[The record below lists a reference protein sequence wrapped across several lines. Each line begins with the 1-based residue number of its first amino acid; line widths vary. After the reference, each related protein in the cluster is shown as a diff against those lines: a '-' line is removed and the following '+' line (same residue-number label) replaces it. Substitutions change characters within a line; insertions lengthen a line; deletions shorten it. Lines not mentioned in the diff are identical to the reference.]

1 MSPAS
6 GPLEGLRVLDIT
18 TMISGGF
25 ATTLLADQGADVVKV
40 EHPEYLDPIRQWGP
54 FDDGESL
61 WWKAL
66 SRNNRCVTL
75 DLSTE
80 EGQGIVREL
89 VAEVDLVFENFR
101 PGTAE
106 RWNLGYEDLRAVN
119 EGIIM
124 VRLSGYGQTGPRA
137 QDRGFGSIAEGMSG
151 FAHLNGFPDSEPL
164 LPPMPLADLTAAQ
177 FAVQGAMFALFERD
191 LGSGGAAGSGSGEG
205 QVVDVSLYEPLFR
218 LFVGEVEGYD
228 RLGRVRQRTG
238 NASDTSAP
246 RNLYE
251 AADGYVALS
260 ASAQSIFENVM
271 RAIGREELIDDPRFE
286 NNDKRVRNSEDLD
299 EIIEDWTSARPRE
312 EVIGTMT
319 EYGAI
324 VGPIYDISDIFEDE
338 QYAARNDIVETR
350 DGPDDDR
357 MIRTHA
363 PIPKFSRTP
372 GSVEY
377 AGPEPGSH
385 NEEVYLERLGLSRE
399 RYEALEDAGVI

>member
-6 GPLEGLRVLDIT
+6 GPLEGLRVLDLS

-40 EHPEYLDPIRQWGP
+40 EHPVYLDPIRQWGP

-61 WWKAL
+61 WWKGL

-80 EGQGIVREL
+80 EGQDLAREL
-89 VAEVDLVFENFR
+89 ASDVDMVFENFR

-106 RWNLGYEDLRAVN
+106 RWNLGYEDLREVN
-119 EGIIM
+119 EGVIM

-151 FAHLNGFPDSEPL
+151 FAHVNGFPDSEPL

-177 FAVQGAMFALFERD
+177 FAVQGAMFALFEREI
-191 LGSGGAAGSGSGEG
+191 GSDGGSGEG

-218 LFVGEVEGYD
+218 LFVGDVEGYD
-228 RLGRVRQRTG
+228 RLDRVRERHG
-238 NASDTSAP
+238 NASDTTAP

-271 RAIGREELIDDPRFE
+271 HAIGREDLIEDPQFE
-286 NNDKRVRNSEDLD
+286 NNDKRVEHSEVLD
-299 EIIEDWTSARPRE
+299 EVIEDWTSERPRE
-312 EVIGTMT
+312 EVIETMT
-319 EYGAI
+319 EHGAI
-324 VGPIYDISDIFEDE
+324 VGPIYDIADITEDE
-338 QYAARNDIVETR
+338 QYRARNDIVETR
-350 DGPDDDR
+350 DGRDSEET
-357 MIRTHA
+357 IRTHA
-363 PIPKFSRTP
+363 PIPKFTRTE
-372 GSVEY
+372 GEVRY

-385 NEEVYLERLGLSRE
+385 NEEVYLDEVGLSRE
-399 RYEALEDAGVI
+399 RLEELDEAGVI

>member
-1 MSPAS
+1 MSSAS
-6 GPLEGLRVLDIT
+6 GPLEGLRVLDLS

-40 EHPEYLDPIRQWGP
+40 EHPEYLDPIREWGP

-61 WWKAL
+61 WWKGL

-75 DLSTE
+75 DLSTAD
-80 EGQGIVREL
+80 GQEL
-89 VAEVDLVFENFR
+89 ARDLAADVDVVFENFR

-106 RWNLGYEDLRAVN
+106 RWNLGYEDLREVN
-119 EGIIM
+119 EGVIM

-151 FAHLNGFPDSEPL
+151 FAHVNGFPDSEPL

-177 FAVQGAMFALFERD
+177 QAVQGAMFALFERE
-191 LGSGGAAGSGSGEG
+191 LGPDGDGSGEG
-205 QVVDVSLYEPLFR
+205 QVVDVSLFEPLSR
-218 LFVGEVEGYD
+218 LFVGDVEAYD

-238 NASDTSAP
+238 NASDTTAP

-271 RAIGREELIDDPRFE
+271 AAVGREDLVEDPRFE
-286 NNDKRVRNSEDLD
+286 DNDRRVANSEVLD
-299 EIIEDWTSARPRE
+299 EVIEDWTSERPRE
-312 EVIGTMT
+312 EVIETMT
-319 EYGAI
+319 EHGAI

-338 QYAARNDIVETR
+338 QYAARNDIIETR
-350 DGPDDDR
+350 DGRDGEDT
-357 MIRTHA
+357 IRTHA

-372 GSVEY
+372 GEVRY
-377 AGPEPGSH
+377 AGPAPGSH
-385 NEEVYLERLGLSRE
+385 NEEVYLDELELARE
-399 RYEALEDAGVI
+399 RYEELVGRGVI

>member
-6 GPLEGLRVLDIT
+6 GPLDGLQVLDLS

-61 WWKAL
+61 WWKGI
-66 SRNNRCVTL
+66 SRNNRCITL

-80 EGQGIVREL
+80 EGRALALEL
-89 VAEVDLVFENFR
+89 AEDVDFVFENFR
-101 PGTAE
+101 PGTVE
-106 RWNLGYEDLRAVN
+106 RWGLGYEHFRSVN
-119 EGIIM
+119 EGVIM

-177 FAVQGAMFALFERD
+177 FAVQGAMFALFEREI
-191 LGSGGAAGSGSGEG
+191 GSGGSGSGEG
-205 QVVDVSLYEPLFR
+205 QVVDVSLFEPLSR
-218 LFVGEVEGYD
+218 LFVGEMEAYD
-228 RLGRVRQRTG
+228 RVGRVRQRTG

-271 RAIGREELIDDPRFE
+271 RAIDREELIDDPRFE
-286 NNDKRVRNSEDLD
+286 NNDKRVAHSEVLD
-299 EIIEDWTSARPRE
+299 EVIEGWTSERPRE
-312 EVIGTMT
+312 EVIETMT
-319 EYGAI
+319 EHGAI

-338 QYAARNDIVETR
+338 QYRARNDIIETR
-350 DGPDDDR
+350 DGRDGDR
-357 MIRTHA
+357 TIKTHA

-372 GSVEY
+372 GEVRY

-385 NEEVYLERLGLSRE
+385 NEEVYLEELGLSRD
-399 RYEALEDAGVI
+399 RYEELDEAGVI

>member
-6 GPLEGLRVLDIT
+6 GPLEGLRVLDVT

-54 FDDGESL
+54 FDEGESL
-61 WWKAL
+61 WWKGL

-80 EGQGIVREL
+80 EGQGIAREL
-89 VAEVDLVFENFR
+89 AADVDFVFENFR

-119 EGIIM
+119 EGVIM

-151 FAHLNGFPDSEPL
+151 FAHVNGFPDSEPL

-177 FAVQGAMFALFERD
+177 FAVQGAMFALFEREIGPD
-191 LGSGGAAGSGSGEG
+191 GGSGEG
-205 QVVDVSLYEPLFR
+205 QVVDVSLFEPLSR
-218 LFVGEVEGYD
+218 LFVGDIEGYD
-228 RLGRVRQRTG
+228 RLGRVRHRTG
-238 NASDTSAP
+238 NASDTTAP

-271 RAIGREELIDDPRFE
+271 HAIGREELIDDPRFE
-286 NNDKRVRNSEDLD
+286 NNDRRVEHSEVLD
-299 EIIEDWTSARPRE
+299 EVIEEWTSERPRE
-312 EVIGTMT
+312 EVIETMT
-319 EYGAI
+319 EHGAI
-324 VGPIYDISDIFEDE
+324 VGPIYDVSDIFEDE
-338 QYAARNDIVETR
+338 QYAAREDIVETR
-350 DGPDDDR
+350 DGPDGEDT
-357 MIRTHA
+357 IRTHA
-363 PIPKFSRTP
+363 PIPKFSRTE
-372 GSVEY
+372 GEVRY
-377 AGPEPGSH
+377 AGPAPGSH
-385 NEEVYLERLGLSRE
+385 NEEVYLEELGLGRE
-399 RYEALEDAGVI
+399 RYDELREAGVI

>member
-6 GPLEGLRVLDIT
+6 GPLDGLRVLDIS

-54 FDDGESL
+54 FDDGASL
-61 WWKAL
+61 WWKGL

-75 DLSTE
+75 DLSTD
-80 EGQGIVREL
+80 EGQALAHEL
-89 VAEVDLVFENFR
+89 AADVDLVFENFR

-119 EGIIM
+119 EGVIM
-124 VRLSGYGQTGPRA
+124 IRLSGYGQTGPRA
-137 QDRGFGSIAEGMSG
+137 EDRGFGSIAEGMSG
-151 FAHLNGFPDSEPL
+151 FAHVNGFPDSEPL

-177 FAVQGAMFALFERD
+177 FAVQGAMFALFERE
-191 LGSGGAAGSGSGEG
+191 LGPDGAGSGEG

-218 LFVGEVEGYD
+218 LFVGDVEGYD
-228 RLGRVRQRTG
+228 RLGRVRERHG
-238 NASDTSAP
+238 NASDTTAP
-246 RNLYE
+246 RNLYK

-271 RAIGREELIDDPRFE
+271 AAIGREDLVEDPRFE
-286 NNDKRVRNSEDLD
+286 DNDSRVEHSEVLD
-299 EIIEDWTSARPRE
+299 EVIEDWTSERPRE
-312 EVIGTMT
+312 AVIETMT
-319 EYGAI
+319 EHGAI
-324 VGPIYDISDIFEDE
+324 VGPIYDIADIYEDE

-350 DGPDDDR
+350 DGRDGEDT
-357 MIRTHA
+357 IKTHA
-363 PIPKFSRTP
+363 PIPKFSRTE
-372 GSVEY
+372 GEVRY

-385 NEEVYLERLGLSRE
+385 NEEVYLDEVGLPRE
-399 RYEALEDAGVI
+399 RYEELDDRGVI

>member
-6 GPLEGLRVLDIT
+6 GPLEGLRVLDLS

-61 WWKAL
+61 WWKGI

-80 EGQGIVREL
+80 EGRALALEL
-89 VAEVDLVFENFR
+89 AEDVDFVFENFR
-101 PGTAE
+101 PGTVE
-106 RWNLGYEDLRAVN
+106 RWGLGYEDFRSVN
-119 EGIIM
+119 EGVIM

-177 FAVQGAMFALFERD
+177 FAVQGAMFALFEREI
-191 LGSGGAAGSGSGEG
+191 GSDGSGSGEG
-205 QVVDVSLYEPLFR
+205 QVVDVSLYEPLSR
-218 LFVGEVEGYD
+218 LFVGEMEAYD
-228 RLGRVRQRTG
+228 RVGRVRQRTG

-271 RAIGREELIDDPRFE
+271 RAIDREELIDDPRFE
-286 NNDKRVRNSEDLD
+286 NNDKRVAHSEVLD
-299 EIIEDWTSARPRE
+299 EVIEDWTSERPRE
-312 EVIGTMT
+312 EVIETMT
-319 EYGAI
+319 EHGAI
-324 VGPIYDISDIFEDE
+324 VGPIYDISDVFEDE
-338 QYAARNDIVETR
+338 QYRARNDIIETR
-350 DGPDDDR
+350 DGRDGER
-357 MIRTHA
+357 TIKTHA

-372 GSVEY
+372 GEVRY

-385 NEEVYLERLGLSRE
+385 NEEVYLEELGLSRE
-399 RYEALEDAGVI
+399 RYEELDEAGVI

>member
-1 MSPAS
+1 MSTAS

-25 ATTLLADQGADVVKV
+25 ATTLLADQGADVIKA

-61 WWKAL
+61 WWKGL

-80 EGQGIVREL
+80 EGQGIAREL
-89 VAEVDLVFENFR
+89 AADVDLVFENFR
-101 PGTAE
+101 PGTVE
-106 RWNLGYEDLRAVN
+106 RWNLGYEDLREVN

-124 VRLSGYGQTGPRA
+124 VRLSGYGQTGPRS

-151 FAHLNGFPDSEPL
+151 FAHVNGFPDSEPL

-177 FAVQGAMFALFERD
+177 QAVQGAMFALFERD
-191 LGSGGAAGSGSGEG
+191 LGDGGSGEG
-205 QVVDVSLYEPLFR
+205 QVVDVSLFEPLSR
-218 LFVGEVEGYD
+218 LFIGDVEGYD

-271 RAIGREELIDDPRFE
+271 SAIGREDLVEDPRFE
-286 NNDKRVRNSEDLD
+286 NNDRRVENHEALD
-299 EIIEDWTSARPRE
+299 EVIEGWTSERPRD
-312 EVIGTMT
+312 EVIETMT
-319 EYGAI
+319 DHGAI

-338 QYAARNDIVETR
+338 QYRAREDIVEVS
-350 DGPDDDR
+350 DGPDGDR
-357 MIRTHA
+357 TIKTHA
-363 PIPKFSRTP
+363 PVPKFSRTP
-372 GSVEY
+372 GEVRY
-377 AGPEPGSH
+377 AGPGPGSH
-385 NEEVYLERLGLSRE
+385 NEEVYLEELGLARE
-399 RYEALEDAGVI
+399 RYDALDDEGVI